1 MPPGEKIMAARRGGK
16 PQLDALR
23 QRAEAYLR
31 KTRQEIAHMP
41 MEDVQQL
48 VHELQVCQV
57 ELELQNEELRVA
69 TERYSA
75 LYEEAPVGY
84 LTLDDTGVVLEA
96 NPTAARLLGV
106 ARLHLMGARLSRFL
120 LAAHADTFHLHR
132 QRVRTS
138 STTDVCEV
146 RFQCPDGRIL
156 DVRLESRLARE
167 GQENL
172 THYRTV
178 LIDVTEQKR
187 AACALQQA
195 HDALQ
200 RQMEEHAR
208 LQAQLVHA
216 QKMQAL
222 GTLAGGIAHEF
233 NNILGAMLG
242 FTELSQYELPP
253 DSKACQYLQDVQKA
267 GKRARDLVQQI
278 LMFSRQTPTTRT
290 PVQFHRLVQE
300 ALRFLQVSLPSTIEL
315 RLHLDIDVGTVR
327 VDSTQMHQVLMN
339 LCANAEYAMRQT
351 GGILDVRLEAV
362 EIEADGAATATDLL
376 PGAYVRL
383 TVRDT
388 GEGMEPHVKER
399 IFEPFFSTK
408 PTGEGTG
415 MGLALVH
422 GIVTEHEGAITVE
435 SVPGHGTTFTL
446 YLPRCLEVVPPDTV
460 SPEPS
465 PRGNE
470 RILFVDDEESLVM
483 MMEDMLAHLG
493 YEVLATTSSHEA
505 LKAFQAAPHGF
516 DLVMTDLTMPNMTGE
531 SLARELR
538 RLRPDIPIILCTGY
552 SSRIDADQAATL
564 GIDALLMKPWEMQ
577 KLAHTIQRVLAQRQS
592 SRPRTET

>member
-1 MPPGEKIMAARRGGK
+1 MAARRGGK

-106 ARLHLMGARLSRFL
+106 ARLHLVGTRLSRFL
-120 LAAHADTFHLHR
+120 LAADADTYYLHC

-138 STTDVCEV
+138 NTTDICEV
-146 RFQCPDGRIL
+146 RFQCPDGRTL

-167 GQENL
+167 VQEDS
-172 THYRTV
+172 TQYRTV
-178 LIDVTEQKR
+178 LIDVTEKKR
-187 AACALQQA
+187 AEDALQQA
-195 HDALQ
+195 LDTLK
-200 RQMEEHAR
+200 RQ
-208 LQAQLVHA
+208 
-216 QKMQAL
+216 MQAL

-242 FTELSQYELPP
+242 FTELSQYEVTP
-253 DSKACQYLQDVQKA
+253 DSKVYQYLQDVQKA
-267 GKRARDLVQQI
+267 GRRARDLVQQI

-290 PVQFHRLVQE
+290 PVRFRLLMQE

-315 RLHLDIDVGTVR
+315 RLHLDTDVGAVR

-351 GGILDVRLEAV
+351 GGILDVRLDAV
-362 EIEADGAATATDLL
+362 EIEAEGATTPTDLL
-376 PGAYVRL
+376 PGPYVRL

-388 GEGMEPHVKER
+388 GEGIEPHVKER

-415 MGLALVH
+415 MGLAIVH
-422 GIVTEHEGAITVE
+422 GMVTEHEGAITVE

-446 YLPRCLEVVPPDTV
+446 YLPRCLEVVPPGTV
-460 SPEPS
+460 SPESS

-470 RILFVDDEESLVM
+470 RILFVDDEESLVV
-483 MMEDMLAHLG
+483 MMEPMLAHLG
-493 YEVLATTSSHEA
+493 YEVLATTSSHKA
-505 LKAFQAAPHGF
+505 LQMFQAAPQSF

-531 SLARELR
+531 SLARKLR
-538 RLRPDIPIILCTGY
+538 CLHPDIPIILCTGY
-552 SSRIDADQAATL
+552 SSRIDADQVATL
-564 GIDALLMKPWEMQ
+564 GIDALLLKPWKIQE
-577 KLAHTIQRVLAQRQS
+577 LAHTIQRVLAQRQT
-592 SRPRTET
+592 SRPRTGT

>member
-1 MPPGEKIMAARRGGK
+1 
-16 PQLDALR
+16 
-23 QRAEAYLR
+23 
-31 KTRQEIAHMP
+31 

-106 ARLHLMGARLSRFL
+106 ARLHLVGTRLSRFL
-120 LAAHADTFHLHR
+120 LAADADTYYLHC

-138 STTDVCEV
+138 NTTDICEV
-146 RFQCPDGRIL
+146 RFQCPDGRTL

-167 GQENL
+167 VQEDS
-172 THYRTV
+172 TQYRTV
-178 LIDVTEQKR
+178 LIDVTEKKR
-187 AACALQQA
+187 AEDALQQA
-195 HDALQ
+195 LDTLK
-200 RQMEEHAR
+200 RQ
-208 LQAQLVHA
+208 
-216 QKMQAL
+216 MQAL

-242 FTELSQYELPP
+242 FTELSQYEVTP
-253 DSKACQYLQDVQKA
+253 DSKVYQYLQDVQKA
-267 GKRARDLVQQI
+267 GRRARDLVQQI

-290 PVQFHRLVQE
+290 PVRFRLLMQE

-315 RLHLDIDVGTVR
+315 RLHLDTDVGAVR

-351 GGILDVRLEAV
+351 GGILDVRLDAV
-362 EIEADGAATATDLL
+362 EIEAEGATTPTDLL
-376 PGAYVRL
+376 PGPYVRL

-388 GEGMEPHVKER
+388 GEGIEPHVKER

-415 MGLALVH
+415 MGLAIVH
-422 GIVTEHEGAITVE
+422 GMVTEHEGAITVE

-446 YLPRCLEVVPPDTV
+446 YLPRCLEVVPPGTV
-460 SPEPS
+460 SPESS

-470 RILFVDDEESLVM
+470 RILFVDDEESLVV
-483 MMEDMLAHLG
+483 MMEPMLAHLG
-493 YEVLATTSSHEA
+493 YEVLATTSSHKA
-505 LKAFQAAPHGF
+505 LQMFQAAPQSF

-531 SLARELR
+531 SLARKLR
-538 RLRPDIPIILCTGY
+538 CLHPDIPIILCTGY
-552 SSRIDADQAATL
+552 SSRIDADQVATL
-564 GIDALLMKPWEMQ
+564 GIDALLLKPWKIQE
-577 KLAHTIQRVLAQRQS
+577 LAHTIQRVLAQRQT
-592 SRPRTET
+592 SRPRTGT

>member
-1 MPPGEKIMAARRGGK
+1 MAAGQGGRS
-16 PQLDALR
+16 QLDALR
-23 QRAEAYLR
+23 QRAEAYVR
-31 KTRQEIAHMP
+31 KTRQEIAHLP
-41 MEDVQQL
+41 VEDVQRL

-57 ELELQNEELRVA
+57 ELEMQNEELRA
-69 TERYSA
+69 ASERYST
-75 LYEEAPVGY
+75 LYEETPVGY
-84 LTLDDTGVVLEA
+84 LTLDDSGVVLEA

-106 ARLHLMGARLSRFL
+106 ARFHLVGARLSRFL
-120 LAAHADTFHLHR
+120 LAADTDTFHLHR
-132 QRVRTS
+132 QRVHTS
-138 STTDVCEV
+138 GTTDVCEV
-146 RFQCPDGRIL
+146 RFQCPDGRTL
-156 DVRLESRLARE
+156 DVRLASRLA
-167 GQENL
+167 QEAQKNL

-178 LIDVTEQKR
+178 LIDVTEQKQ

-195 HDALQ
+195 HDALK

-233 NNILGAMLG
+233 NNILGVMLG
-242 FTELSQYELPP
+242 FTELSQYEVPS
-253 DSKACQYLQDVQKA
+253 DSKAHQYLQDVQKA

-278 LMFSRQTPTTRT
+278 LMFSRQTPTMRT
-290 PVQFHRLVQE
+290 PVQFHLLVQE

-315 RLHLDIDVGTVR
+315 RLQLDTDVGAVR

-351 GGILDVRLEAV
+351 GGILDVRLDAV
-362 EIEADGAATATDLL
+362 EMGADGTATLTDLT
-376 PGAYVRL
+376 PGVYVRL

-388 GEGMEPHVKER
+388 GEGMAPHVQER

-408 PTGEGTG
+408 PTGDGTG

-435 SVPGHGTTFTL
+435 SVPGHGATFTL

-460 SPEPS
+460 LQEPS
-465 PRGNE
+465 PRGSE

-483 MMEDMLAHLG
+483 MMEAMLAYLG
-493 YEVLATTSSHEA
+493 YEVLATTSSREA
-505 LKAFQAAPHGF
+505 LRAFQATPQGF

-552 SSRIDADQAATL
+552 SSRIDADKAVTL

-577 KLAHTIQRVLAQRQS
+577 EVAHTIQRVLAQRQS
-592 SRPRTET
+592 SRPRTGT